1 MPLSTVLTLHATTD
15 TTLPNTMGHLAHA
28 AFLALLDAA
37 APEVAEAVHGKGE
50 NKPFAVS
57 PLTVHRE
64 PCPVGR
70 EGDTRGASRTAG
82 RGRSVHGSRFTV
94 HDRAVALAAGQECRL
109 RISFLD
115 DALFRPFSEAILTLG
130 QPTIRLSK
138 AELLIARVTCVGS
151 DEEPEA
157 RYETYEQLVNRLPCT
172 VDRAPCTA
180 YREPCDADAH
190 SVHGSRSTV
199 HEQLSFRFTSPTAFR
214 VRMAGGERVNW
225 PLPDPVRCVRSWVR
239 RWNEFSGFPFEED
252 ELCAKVEGGVGLARH
267 DLRTRMLEFP
277 RGRELGFVGE
287 VDWHLTKHALA
298 DEPFLRQLHTLAR
311 FAFYCGTGIKTA
323 MGMGTTVCRAP

>member
-1 MPLSTVLTLHATTD
+1 M
-15 TTLPNTMGHLAHA
+15 
-28 AFLALLDAA
+28 
-37 APEVAEAVHGKGE
+37 
-50 NKPFAVS
+50 
-57 PLTVHRE
+57 
-64 PCPVGR
+64 
-70 EGDTRGASRTAG
+70 
-82 RGRSVHGSRFTV
+82 
-94 HDRAVALAAGQECRL
+94 
-109 RISFLD
+109 
-115 DALFRPFSEAILTLG
+115 
-130 QPTIRLSK
+130 
-138 AELLIARVTCVGS
+138 
-151 DEEPEA
+151 
-157 RYETYEQLVNRLPCT
+157 
-172 VDRAPCTA
+172 
-180 YREPCDADAH
+180 
-190 SVHGSRSTV
+190 